1 MAVWVQTDTS
11 PDVVSIGQQVNTG
24 NAHVPGCRQAE
35 RCSILHVDFLDHLQL
50 SLNMDFGA
58 KFRLWGW
65 KGMTLQD
72 AGFFW
77 DIRCLIH
84 SLHKHKNPVPVLK

>member
-1 MAVWVQTDTS
+1 
-11 PDVVSIGQQVNTG
+11 
-24 NAHVPGCRQAE
+24 
-35 RCSILHVDFLDHLQL
+35 
-50 SLNMDFGA
+50 MDFGA

-72 AGFFW
+72 AGLFW

-84 SLHKHKNPVPVLK
+84 SLHKHKNPVPVFKVVWSLCFFFKPLLQNGMHKKSQEKYVCIY